1 MMLLSDHSRSY
12 MQSAIRQLHAAKE
25 AAQKAVAEVNQLQ
38 EELAESLPTTEA
50 DRQQAVEKLD
60 RLYVYAIERLHEE
73 RCAAL
78 CTRRR
83 LEAIG
88 KEPESRPASPA
99 SGSVRPPYPAS
110 STSTASSSE
119 QVSRTSFDGDD
130 DDEFAIDEVDKDD
143 DDADKDGEWDSY
155 EL

>member
-1 MMLLSDHSRSY
+1 

-119 QVSRTSFDGDD
+119 QVWMRTAPPSQTLMAPGCCQLNASRNCTCTTRT
-130 DDEFAIDEVDKDD
+130 
-143 DDADKDGEWDSY
+143 
-155 EL
+155 